1 MLIYATM
8 LWGLGLG
15 GGILLGLT
23 DTFGH
28 ARGAPGFWIA
38 AIASL
43 WLVAGLVAI
52 YLNAVSRAKG

>member
-1 MLIYATM
+1 M

-23 DTFGH
+23 DTFGP
-28 ARGAPGFWIA
+28 ARGAQGFWFA

-43 WLVAGLVAI
+43 WLVAGLVAV
-52 YLNAVSRAKG
+52 YLNRVSRAR